1 MLITNQ
7 WMNPFLYFIVCIPF
21 VLMSQSKKS
30 MDRTY
35 FDSGQ
40 IKTEGNLVEGK
51 KHGEWVHYFESGQIK
66 TINNFQNGIQEGKS
80 FWYHPNGSIGWEE
93 NYVNGIAHGK
103 FLYYD
108 ESGRLRIEKIYENG
122 NEVSY
127 RFDGKELKNN

>member
-1 MLITNQ
+1 M
-7 WMNPFLYFIVCIPF
+7 
-21 VLMSQSKKS
+21 
-30 MDRTY
+30 
-35 FDSGQ
+35 
-40 IKTEGNLVEGK
+40 
-51 KHGEWVHYFESGQIK
+51 QIK